1 MMPLRKSY
9 EITGYADT
17 ENGVAYC
24 LNCVDVKGEDLLEG
38 AMGTPEDKFD
48 PIFLGDEWDAPGPAC
63 NNCFKLIEI
72 TPIHYEEN

>member
-1 MMPLRKSY
+1 MYNRKVY

-24 LNCVDVKGEDLLEG
+24 LNCMKDYEPDEEGKVDPAENY
-38 AMGTPEDKFD
+38 T

-63 NNCFKLIEI
+63 NNCHELIEI
-72 TPIHYEEN
+72 NPIHYKEED

>member
-1 MMPLRKSY
+1 MSYHRKSY

-17 ENGVAYC
+17 ENGCAYC
-24 LNCVDVKGEDLLEG
+24 LNCIEEG
-38 AMGTPEDKFD
+38 DKEKFT

-63 NNCFKLIEI
+63 DNCFKLIEI